1 MLDGRNDPA
10 FHLAFL
16 TEGESIDQL
25 QPMPFKPVGLTLVLI
40 AAFGAFCEGVR
51 QWGRAERAKL
61 GL

>member
-25 QPMPFKPVGLTLVLI
+25 QPMPFRPVGLALVLI
-40 AAFGAFCEGVR
+40 AAFGAFCALVPVL
-51 QWGRAERAKL
+51 WAAT
-61 GL
+61 

>member
-16 TEGESIDQL
+16 TKGESIDQL

-40 AAFGAFCEGVR
+40 AAFGAICAFAPLLWAMEI
-51 QWGRAERAKL
+51 AI
-61 GL
+61 